1 LIISSFQIIYGD
13 DNFIIGKKERRGE
26 KRRGEEAKKSSSCLP
41 KQIEQHELD
50 KTNRAAAAAKHRGED
65 KKQSGDDR
73 IMSAIQ

>member
-26 KRRGEEAKKSSSCLP
+26 KRRGEESKKSSSCLP
-41 KQIEQHELD
+41 KQIEQHKLD

>member
-1 LIISSFQIIYGD
+1 MIISSFQIIYGD

-26 KRRGEEAKKSSSCLP
+26 KRRGEEANKSSSCLP

-50 KTNRAAAAAKHRGED
+50 KTNRAVAAIKHRGED

>member
-1 LIISSFQIIYGD
+1 MIISSFQIIYGD

-26 KRRGEEAKKSSSCLP
+26 EAKKSSSYLP

-50 KTNRAAAAAKHRGED
+50 KTNRATAAAKHRGED
-65 KKQSGDDR
+65 KKQGGDDR

>member
-1 LIISSFQIIYGD
+1 MIISSFQIIYGD

-41 KQIEQHELD
+41 KQIEQHQLA
-50 KTNRAAAAAKHRGED
+50 KTNRVAAAAKHRGED
-65 KKQSGDDR
+65 KKQGGDDR

>member
-1 LIISSFQIIYGD
+1 LIISSFQILYGD

-50 KTNRAAAAAKHRGED
+50 KTNRADVAANHRGED